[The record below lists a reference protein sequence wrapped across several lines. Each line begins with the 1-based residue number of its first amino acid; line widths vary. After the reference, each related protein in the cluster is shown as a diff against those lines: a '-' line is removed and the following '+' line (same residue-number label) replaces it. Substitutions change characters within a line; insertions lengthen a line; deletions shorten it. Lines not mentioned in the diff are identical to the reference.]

1 MNPLLASAAAGALTM
16 YFLDPQAGARRR
28 ETVREAPEL
37 AQQRLQRMRR
47 DTSPARLAMGALGL
61 VLFLRGGVIGRLGGL
76 ALMAG
81 AAASPA
87 EKGGGTTQK
96 AGGGARKAPRKAAQK
111 V

>member
-37 AQQRLQRMRR
+37 AQQRFQRMRR
-47 DTSPARLAMGALGL
+47 NASKGRLALGALGF

-81 AAASPA
+81 AAASP
-87 EKGGGTTQK
+87 QQ
-96 AGGGARKAPRKAAQK
+96 AGGRARKRPRKAAQNA
-111 V
+111 